1 MIIIIYMV
9 VVMVMM
15 TMMTMMTMMVV
26 IVVILFTFCH
36 IVEHLC
42 HDNMI
47 INYDY
52 SGNYGHES
60 SDDGDDGNY
69 LTFIVVN

>member
-1 MIIIIYMV
+1 MIIIIYVV

-60 SDDGDDGNY
+60 SDDGNY

>member
-1 MIIIIYMV
+1 MV

-26 IVVILFTFCH
+26 IVVILFTFCY

>member
-9 VVMVMM
+9 VVMVIMV
-15 TMMTMMTMMVV
+15 MMTMMVV

-52 SGNYGHES
+52 NGNYGHES
-60 SDDGDDGNY
+60 SDHGDDGNY